1 MARHYVTIEEANEML
16 PELRHSFRLL
26 FQLHLH
32 VKALMADLEDVG
44 FAPRSDIFDVIV
56 EDADEDTLLA
66 RGQLRAVIDLM
77 KDELDALRTIGC
89 IVRDIESGGV
99 SWYARHQHR
108 GDILLSWRLGE
119 PEIGFWIEVG
129 TGRVQRRPL
138 HELDEVNAID
148 DKPTSDAKGRGK
160 GT

>member
-1 MARHYVTIEEANEML
+1 MARHYVTIEEANAML
-16 PELRHSFRLL
+16 PELRFGFRLL

-44 FAPRSDIFDVIV
+44 FAPRSDTFDVIV

-77 KDELDALRTIGC
+77 KDELDELRSTGC
-89 IVRDIESGGV
+89 IVRDIEAGGV
-99 SWYARHQHR
+99 SWYARHHHR
-108 GDILLSWRLGE
+108 GDILLSWQLGE
-119 PEIGFWIEVG
+119 PEIEFWIEVG
-129 TGRVQRRPL
+129 TGRIQRRPL
-138 HELDEVNAID
+138 AELDEID
-148 DKPTSDAKGRGK
+148 EEPTSDVKDRGK